1 MSMVLKNKW
10 PNFQSSRSCTYTGYT
25 LFLPQ
30 EGGGLKL
37 SIFLPYR
44 KRFPRYGPIYKI
56 AIFWYLGTK
65 LVHHVHWPKFQKLH
79 IYFLSTPGGRNLC
92 SMGSG
97 FWDTGQFSKLPY
109 LGMKL
114 LKWSKFQKLHINSV
128 STPQGRNWAYF
139 GSTGSGFRDAWDM
152 WDMGHFS
159 KLPYFMYL
167 GMKLGKW
174 PKFQKLHIYSVSTP
188 GGRDWAYLGS
198 TGSGFHYGYTWVKI
212 KLVKSHKPAVFC
224 NSIYTWSSELNKR
237 FLFCELRFAL
247 LAKERLASFMPP
259 LLVTADSWASPPI
272 KLRSDEPVH

>member
-30 EGGGLKL
+30 EGGGGRNWAYFCLTESGFRDTGPFTKL
-37 SIFLPYR
+37 QYSDIWARNLFIMFIGQSSRSCTYTFFLP
-44 KRFPRYGPIYKI
+44 
-56 AIFWYLGTK
+56 
-65 LVHHVHWPKFQKLH
+65 Q
-79 IYFLSTPGGRNLC
+79 GGWNLC

-97 FWDTGQFSKLPY
+97 FWDTGQVSKLPY

-139 GSTGSGFRDAWDM
+139 GSTGSVFRDT

-159 KLPYFMYL
+159 KLPYL